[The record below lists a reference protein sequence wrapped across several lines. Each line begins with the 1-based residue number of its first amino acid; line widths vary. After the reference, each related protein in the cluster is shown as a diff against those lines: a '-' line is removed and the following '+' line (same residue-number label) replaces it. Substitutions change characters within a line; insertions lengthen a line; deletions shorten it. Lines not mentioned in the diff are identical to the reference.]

1 MNTIKISKSELVG
14 DIENFPIEV
23 VTKMVEYQIEQGG
36 TANVTVFAIN
46 KAASALGGGF
56 SWDFTEEGFD
66 FWFDIIHEGNFEK
79 FFEKFPKLEEEK
91 SKFVYIVG
99 DIEYGDVVIAELER
113 RGAINKHRYSGDNNE
128 WLYYIDPTTNIIE
141 YCDTDEVLDN
151 KLYDMLMTFYSPI
164 EIEIVE
170 EKVVEEEDKTVEVSM
185 EEIAKMMGVE
195 VSNLRIKE

>member
-66 FWFDIIHEGNFEK
+66 FWFDIIHEGKFEK
-79 FFEKFPKLEEEK
+79 FFKEYPKKEEEK

-99 DIEYGDVVIAELER
+99 DNEYGDVVIAELER
-113 RGAINKHRYSGDNNE
+113 RGAINKHSLHGDSDD
-128 WLYYIDPTTNIIE
+128 WLYYINPTTNIIE
-141 YCDTDEVLDN
+141 YCDVSEVYDK
-151 KLYDMLMTFYSPI
+151 KLYEMLMTFYTPI
-164 EIEIVE
+164 EIAI
-170 EKVVEEEDKTVEVSM
+170 VEEEDKTVEVSM